1 MTQIRFPRPDAQASN
16 SSSNLVILGEVGVKS
31 LWTPAVRGAFLVA
44 LFFYNTLSLAQT
56 APPTDPAAP
65 DPSEARDSAVHDLA
79 MRDLQEQVR
88 QLRSLVEEMRSDNA
102 QSRAEMHELRQELKD
117 TRSLLEKTAGATTSA
132 VAVATPQSSD
142 TTQFASAPPP
152 VAPAAARGEIQTSA
166 ATVPPAS
173 APPLEERI
181 QKLEESTSLLG
192 SKIDEQYQTKV
203 ETASKYH
210 ARLSGI
216 VLMNAFR
223 NVGAADNLDFPN
235 FAVPPDPGA
244 SQASFGAT
252 LRQTEIGVEVF
263 GPTVAGARSSA
274 NVQLDFSGGFP
285 STPNGVDF
293 GIARLQT
300 ASVRLD
306 WHHTSLIAGQ
316 DSLFISPLSPT
327 SFASLSTPAFAYAGN
342 LWGWTPQLRVE
353 HRFDL
358 SDRQT
363 ITLAGGIMDNLD
375 WEPPTS
381 QYSRTAQA
389 GERSGQPA
397 YAIRTAWSRP
407 VFDHPLSLG
416 VAGYYGRQDWSWDR
430 YVDAWAGMA
439 DWQIPIVR
447 RLTLSGEF
455 YRGRG
460 AGGLGAG
467 IGRAVLFGGN
477 PTYASS
483 SIRGLDS
490 AGGWTQLKL
499 QITPKLELNGVFA
512 DDNAFSSDIR
522 GFATDAN
529 NFITI
534 LGRNRGALVNA
545 VYRPR
550 SDLLFSAELRRLRS
564 FPVYSDSSVTNQLNL
579 AMGILF

>member
-1 MTQIRFPRPDAQASN
+1 
-16 SSSNLVILGEVGVKS
+16 VKS

-44 LFFYNTLSLAQT
+44 FLYSTFALAQT
-56 APPTDPAAP
+56 APSPAQAIAP
-65 DPSEARDSAVHDLA
+65 EASATRDSAVRDFQD
-79 MRDLQEQVR
+79 RDLREEVR
-88 QLRSLVEEMRSDNA
+88 QLRSLVEQMRSDNA
-102 QSRAEMHELRQELKD
+102 QSRAEMHELREELRD
-117 TRSLLEKTAGATTSA
+117 TRSLLEKTMEKTSA
-132 VAVATPQSSD
+132 AVAAAATPRPSDASSIVSVPS
-142 TTQFASAPPP
+142 QAI
-152 VAPAAARGEIQTSA
+152 PAAVSDQVQTSA
-166 ATVPPAS
+166 AAPSS
-173 APPLEERI
+173 AAAPLEERI
-181 QKLEESTSLLG
+181 QKLEESTSMLG

-203 ETASKYH
+203 ETASKYR

-223 NVGAADNLDFPN
+223 NVGASDNLDFPN
-235 FAVPPDPGA
+235 YAVPPEPGA

-252 LRQTEIGVEVF
+252 LRQSEIGVEVF
-263 GPTVAGARSSA
+263 GPTLAGAKSSA
-274 NVQLDFSGGFP
+274 NVQLDFSGGFA

-306 WHHTSLIAGQ
+306 WQHTSIIAGQ

-342 LWGWTPQLRVE
+342 LWGWTPQIRVE

-363 ITLAGGIMDNLD
+363 VTVAGGIMDNLD

-381 QYSRTAQA
+381 QYSRTATA

-439 DWQIPIVR
+439 DWQIPIIR

-467 IGRAVLFGGN
+467 IGRAVVFGGD
-477 PTYASS
+477 PAYGTT

-490 AGGWTQLKL
+490 AGGWAQLKL
-499 QITPKLELNGVFA
+499 QITPKLELNGVLA
-512 DDNAFSSDIR
+512 EDDAFTSDIR

-529 NFITI
+529 NFVTI
-534 LGRNRGALVNA
+534 LGRNRGALANF

>member
-1 MTQIRFPRPDAQASN
+1 M
-16 SSSNLVILGEVGVKS
+16 KS
-31 LWTPAVRGAFLVA
+31 LWTPAVRRAFLLA
-44 LFFYNTLSLAQT
+44 LFLYSASSLAQT
-56 APPTDPAAP
+56 APASDPASAP
-65 DPSEARDSAVHDLA
+65 GVTAERDSAERDSAL
-79 MRDLQEQVR
+79 RDLQDQVR

-102 QSRAEMHELRQELKD
+102 QSRTEMHELRQELKD
-117 TRSLLEKTAGATTSA
+117 TRSLLEKTA
-132 VAVATPQSSD
+132 AVATPRPSDIAAPASVPPQSVVAAEGAQVQTSVENV
-142 TTQFASAPPP
+142 PP
-152 VAPAAARGEIQTSA
+152 VSA
-166 ATVPPAS
+166 A
-173 APPLEERI
+173 PLQERI

-203 ETASKYH
+203 ETASKYR

-223 NVGAADNLDFPN
+223 NVGASDNLDFPN
-235 FAVPPDPGA
+235 FAQPPAPGA
-244 SQASFGAT
+244 SQTSFGAT
-252 LRQTEIGVEVF
+252 LRQTEIAVEIF
-263 GPTVAGARSSA
+263 GPTLAGAKSSA

-285 STPNGVDF
+285 SIPNGVDF

-306 WHHTSLIAGQ
+306 WQHTSLIAGQ

-381 QYSRTAQA
+381 EYSRSATA

-407 VFDHPLSLG
+407 VFDHPLSFG
-416 VAGYYGRQDWSWDR
+416 VAGYFGRQDWSWDR

-477 PTYASS
+477 PADAST

-499 QITPKLELNGVFA
+499 QITRKLELNGVFA
-512 DDNAFSSDIR
+512 EDDAFTSDIR

-534 LGRNRGALVNA
+534 LGRNRGALANA

-579 AMGILF
+579 SMGILF